1 MRQRMIESLGG
12 VLYDLIKS
20 GKLKEEQALKLGEGR
35 LGRKPTAEE
44 ARLARRAFE
53 TVLEEG
59 ISKEEFIEKIRR
71 ALERDRR
78 QD

>member
-1 MRQRMIESLGG
+1 MRQRMIESLGS

-20 GKLKEEQALKLGEGR
+20 GKLKEEQALKLGESR

>member
-1 MRQRMIESLGG
+1 MRQRMIESLGSM
-12 VLYDLIKS
+12 LYDLIKS
-20 GKLKEEQALKLGEGR
+20 GKLKEEQALRLGEAR

-44 ARLARRAFE
+44 MRLAHRAFE

-59 ISKEEFIEKIRR
+59 VSKEEFIEKIRR
-71 ALERDRR
+71 ALERDKR